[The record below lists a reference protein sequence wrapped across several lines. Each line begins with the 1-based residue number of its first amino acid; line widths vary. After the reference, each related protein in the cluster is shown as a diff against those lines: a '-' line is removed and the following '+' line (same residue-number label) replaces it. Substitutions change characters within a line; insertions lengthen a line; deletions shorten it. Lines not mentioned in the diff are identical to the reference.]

1 MIVSP
6 SAGAWL
12 VHNLIVRFPDDNGC
26 HRDAEMVVCTES
38 GSVSIDEEASAKA
51 YLWRCDSAGANCE

>member
-26 HRDAEMVVCTES
+26 HHDAEMVVW
-38 GSVSIDEEASAKA
+38 SVSIDEETSAKA
-51 YLWRCDSAGANCE
+51 YLWRRDSAGANRE